1 MRHLLQL
8 LILLVGCSAIGI
20 VQVHSQ
26 PPSPPGQVKVDDVKV
41 VWSEA
46 GPVVLLTARDAVVPI
61 FVDPTVAG
69 SIHGALTGE
78 KSPRPLSH
86 DLMHTILQAYD
97 MTVVRVGISLK
108 GQVYYGELMMASGGQ
123 TKVFDCRS
131 SDGIA
136 LAIHFGTPIFVEEAM
151 LEKARKGE
159 PPKDSQIE
167 L

>member
-1 MRHLLQL
+1 MRYLLQL
-8 LILLVGCSAIGI
+8 FILLVGCSAIDV
-20 VQVHSQ
+20 VQVHAQS
-26 PPSPPGQVKVDDVKV
+26 PSPSGQVKVDDVKV
-41 VWSEA
+41 TWSDV
-46 GPVVLLTARDAVVPI
+46 GPVVLLKARDAMVPI

-97 MTVVRVGISLK
+97 MTVVQVQISLK
-108 GQVYYGELMMASGGQ
+108 EQVYYGELTVAAGGQ
-123 TKVFDCRS
+123 AKMFDCRS

-136 LAIHFGTPIFVEEAM
+136 LAIHFGTPIFVDEAL
-151 LEKARKGE
+151 LEKIRE
-159 PPKDSQIE
+159 SQLPQDSQVE

>member
-1 MRHLLQL
+1 MRYLLKLLL
-8 LILLVGCSAIGI
+8 LIVGCLAAGAA
-20 VQVHSQ
+20 QVHSQ
-26 PPSPPGQVKVDDVKV
+26 PPPPSGQVKVDDVKV
-41 VWSEA
+41 VWSET
-46 GPVVLLTARDAVVPI
+46 GPVVLLAARDAVIPI

-108 GQVYYGELMMASGGQ
+108 GQVYYGELMLAAGGQ

-136 LAIHFGTPIFVEEAM
+136 LAIHFGTPIFVEEA
-151 LEKARKGE
+151 LLDKARKGE
-159 PPKDSQIE
+159 PPKDSQIV

>member
-1 MRHLLQL
+1 MRHLKL
-8 LILLVGCSAIGI
+8 LLVIAGCLAAGAA
-20 VQVHSQ
+20 QVHAQ
-26 PPSPPGQVKVDDVKV
+26 PPSLSGHVKVDDVKV
-41 VWSEA
+41 VWSDV

-69 SIHGALTGE
+69 SIHGALTG
-78 KSPRPLSH
+78 KKTPRPLSH

-108 GQVYYGELMMASGGQ
+108 GQVYYGELTMAAGGQ
-123 TKVFDCRS
+123 IKVFDCRS

-136 LAIHFGTPIFVEEAM
+136 LAIHFGTPIFVEEAL
-151 LEKARKGE
+151 LEKAREGQS
-159 PPKDSQIE
+159 PQDAQIE

>member
-1 MRHLLQL
+1 MRHLKL
-8 LILLVGCSAIGI
+8 LLVIAGCLAAGAAQ
-20 VQVHSQ
+20 VQAQSLS
-26 PPSPPGQVKVDDVKV
+26 PSGQVKVDDVTV

-108 GQVYYGELMMASGGQ
+108 GQVYYGELMLAAGGQ

-136 LAIHFGTPIFVEEAM
+136 LAIHFGTPIFVEEA
-151 LEKARKGE
+151 LLDKARKGE

>member
-1 MRHLLQL
+1 MRHLRKL
-8 LILLVGCSAIGI
+8 LILLVGCSAIGTAQ
-20 VQVHSQ
+20 VQAQSLS
-26 PPSPPGQVKVDDVKV
+26 PSGQVKVDDVQV
-41 VWSEA
+41 VWSEV
-46 GPVVLLTARDAVVPI
+46 GPVVLLTARDAVIPI
-61 FVDPTVAG
+61 FVDRTVAG

-86 DLMHTILQAYD
+86 DLMHTILQTYG
-97 MTVVRVGISLK
+97 MTVVQVRISLK
-108 GQVYYGELMMASGGQ
+108 EQVYYGELMMAVGGQ

-136 LAIHFGTPIFVEEAM
+136 LAIHFGTPIFVEETL
-151 LEKARKGE
+151 LEKSREGQ

>member
-1 MRHLLQL
+1 MRHLLKLLL
-8 LILLVGCSAIGI
+8 LIVGCLAVDA
-20 VQVHSQ
+20 VQVQAQSLS
-26 PPSPPGQVKVDDVKV
+26 PSGQVKVDDVKV
-41 VWSEA
+41 VWSKA

-97 MTVVRVGISLK
+97 VTVVRVGISLK
-108 GQVYYGELMMASGGQ
+108 GQVYYGELMMAADGQ

-136 LAIHFGTPIFVEEAM
+136 LAIHFGTPIFVEEA
-151 LEKARKGE
+151 LLDKARQGE
-159 PPKDSQIE
+159 PPQDSQIE

>member
-1 MRHLLQL
+1 M
-8 LILLVGCSAIGI
+8 
-20 VQVHSQ
+20 
-26 PPSPPGQVKVDDVKV
+26 KV
-41 VWSEA
+41 VWSDV
-46 GPVVLLTARDAVVPI
+46 GPVVVLTVRDAVDPI

-78 KSPRPLSH
+78 KTPRPLSH
-86 DLMHTILQAYD
+86 DLMHTILDAYD

-108 GQVYYGELMMASGGQ
+108 GQVYHGELTMAAGGQ

-136 LAIHFGTPIFVEEAM
+136 MAIHFGTPIFVEEAL
-151 LEKARKGE
+151 LEKAREGE
-159 PPKDSQIE
+159 RQKDSQVE